1 MLKARHFQVKHLF
14 AYALILGLSQIS
26 MPDAVRG
33 QRQVQPVGPD
43 LTDRPD
49 RPISPERTGPQVG
62 TVAIGKVAVGDL
74 TFHPLFNSLGVERE
88 IASLI
93 YGEGLLRVDDS
104 GIPSDGLAYLP
115 IKLTDG
121 RDWVFRLKQGVAFHD
136 GEPLT
141 AADVIST
148 YTRYKASRVYDPVF
162 HRYFQNIEQITAIDR
177 QTIRITMKSPIETFP
192 NRLATLPILP
202 GHQLGRGLF
211 ADVGTQLETTRPIG
225 LGPYRI
231 ASWPVRDTVTLAAN
245 ESWHRGRA
253 NLDRVVYRFYPTS
266 EALQAAF
273 IMREVDLIEVE
284 RDGTL
289 KDLKRARTDAKIQA
303 IVPGNRAFSAV
314 FYNNR
319 HPLLSDPDLRRALT
333 HATNRQQILDEV
345 LVRGAGVLAQGPI
358 HPSFEFK
365 GGEMGLDYRP
375 REAREMLRLQGWSDS
390 DGDGFLDRDGQ
401 SLRFELLFP
410 RGQTSAEKTVRVVK
424 LNLNHIGIQVVPVPV
439 TQKELV
445 QRLGVG
451 SYDAALFV
459 QDFEPTADDLY
470 AVFHSESIGLGN
482 MLGYRNRQVDRNINF
497 LFGLP
502 ERVRAGPVYQQLEM
516 LLIRDQP
523 CMFLYFVDTRYV
535 AYDPTLKN
543 LGRPGEALRSPA
555 AWYRTEYSP

>member
-1 MLKARHFQVKHLF
+1 MLKARHLPVKRLL
-14 AYALILGLSQIS
+14 ARALILGLPLIS

-33 QRQVQPVGPD
+33 QRPEPADRLVPPV
-43 LTDRPD
+43 
-49 RPISPERTGPQVG
+49 SPAPQGGAV
-62 TVAIGKVAVGDL
+62 TIGKVAVGDL

-93 YGEGLLRVDDS
+93 YGEGLLRVDES
-104 GIPSDGLAYLP
+104 GAPSDGLAYLP
-115 IKLTDG
+115 FKLSGG
-121 RDWVFRLKQGVAFHD
+121 RDWVFRLKQGIAFHD

-141 AADVIST
+141 ADDVILT

-162 HRYFQNIEQITAIDR
+162 HRYFQNIERLAALDQ
-177 QTIRITMKSPIETFP
+177 QTVRITMKSPIETFP

-202 GHQLGRGLF
+202 GHQMGRGLF
-211 ADVGTQLETTRPIG
+211 ADVGAQLETTRPIG
-225 LGPYRI
+225 LGPYRVV
-231 ASWPVRDTVTLAAN
+231 SWPVRDTVTLTAN

-253 NLDRVVYRFYPTS
+253 YLDRVVYRFYPTS
-266 EALQAAF
+266 ESLQAAF
-273 IMREVDLIEVE
+273 IVREVDLIEVE

-289 KDLKRARTDAKIQA
+289 KDLKRARSDAKIQA

-314 FYNNR
+314 FYNHR
-319 HPLLSDPDLRRALT
+319 HPLLSDTVIRRALT
-333 HATNRQQILDEV
+333 YATNRQRILEEV

-365 GGEMGLDYRP
+365 GGDTGFDYRP
-375 REAREMLRLQGWSDS
+375 REAREMLRMQGWGDS
-390 DGDGFLDRDGQ
+390 DGDGFLDREGRP
-401 SLRFELLFP
+401 LRFELLFP

-502 ERVRAGPVYQQLEM
+502 DQYRAGAVYQQLEM

-543 LGRPGEALRSPA
+543 LGRPGDALRSPA
-555 AWYRTEYSP
+555 AWFRAEYAP

>member
-1 MLKARHFQVKHLF
+1 MLKARHFPVNQLF
-14 AYALILGLSQIS
+14 ACTLMLGLSLLS
-26 MPDAVRG
+26 RPDAARG
-33 QRQVQPVGPD
+33 Q
-43 LTDRPD
+43 
-49 RPISPERTGPQVG
+49 SPEQQVRPVLQGG
-62 TVAIGKVAVGDL
+62 TVTIGKVAAGDL

-104 GIPSDGLAYLP
+104 GMPADGLAYLP
-115 IKLTDG
+115 IKLSGG
-121 RDWVFRLKQGVAFHD
+121 RDWVFRLKQDIEFHD

-141 AADVIST
+141 AADVIFT

-162 HRYFQNIEQITAIDR
+162 HRYFQNIERITALDR
-177 QTIRITMKSPIETFP
+177 QTVRIIMKSPIEAFP
-192 NRLATLPILP
+192 NRLAALPILP
-202 GHQLGRGLF
+202 GHQMGRGLF
-211 ADVGTQLETTRPIG
+211 ADAGAHLETTRPIG
-225 LGPYRI
+225 LGPYRVE
-231 ASWPVRDTVTLAAN
+231 SWPVSDTVTLAAN

-266 EALQAAF
+266 ESLQAAF
-273 IMREVDLIEVE
+273 IVREVDLIEVE

-289 KDLKRARTDAKIQA
+289 KELKRARSDARIQA
-303 IVPGNRAFSAV
+303 IVPGSRAFSAV

-319 HPLLSDPDLRRALT
+319 HPILSNTAIRRALT
-333 HATNRQQILDEV
+333 YATNRQRILNEV
-345 LVRGAGVLAQGPI
+345 LVRGAGVLAQSPI

-365 GGEMGLDYRP
+365 GGDMGFDFRP
-375 REAREMLRLQGWSDS
+375 REARELLRLQGWEDS
-390 DGDGFLDRDGQ
+390 DGDGFLDRQGR
-401 SLRFELLFP
+401 SLRFELLFS

-482 MLGYRNRQVDRNINF
+482 MLGYRNRQVDRNISF

-502 ERVRAGPVYQQLEM
+502 DRQRAGPVYQQLEM

-535 AYDPTLKN
+535 AYDPTLIN

-555 AWYRTEYSP
+555 VWSRTEYSP

>member
-1 MLKARHFQVKHLF
+1 MLKARHLTVKRLL
-14 AYALILGLSQIS
+14 ARALILGLPLVSL
-26 MPDAVRG
+26 PAAVHG
-33 QRQVQPVGPD
+33 QSPQPA
-43 LTDRPD
+43 DRLDHPV
-49 RPISPERTGPQVG
+49 RTAQQGGAV
-62 TVAIGKVAVGDL
+62 TIGKVAVGDL

-104 GIPSDGLAYLP
+104 GTPSDGVAYLP
-115 IKLTDG
+115 VKQSGG
-121 RDWVFRLKQGVAFHD
+121 RDWVFRLKQGIAFHD

-141 AADVIST
+141 AADVIFT

-162 HRYFQNIEQITAIDR
+162 HRYFQNIERLAALDR
-177 QTIRITMKSPIETFP
+177 HTVRITMKSPIEAFP

-202 GHQLGRGLF
+202 GHQMGGGLF
-211 ADVGTQLETTRPIG
+211 ADVGAQLETTRPIG
-225 LGPYRI
+225 LGPYRV
-231 ASWPVRDTVTLAAN
+231 ASWPVRDTVTLTAN
-245 ESWHRGRA
+245 QSWHRGRA

-266 EALQAAF
+266 ESLQAAF
-273 IMREVDLIEVE
+273 IVREVDLIEVE

-314 FYNNR
+314 FYNHR
-319 HPLLSDPDLRRALT
+319 HPLLSDPVIRRALT
-333 HATNRQQILDEV
+333 HATNRQRILDEV

-365 GGEMGLDYRP
+365 GGDTGLDYRP
-375 REAREMLRLQGWSDS
+375 REAREMLRRQGWGDS
-390 DGDGFLDRDGQ
+390 DGDGFLDRDGRA
-401 SLRFELLFP
+401 LRFELLFP

-451 SYDAALFV
+451 GYDAALFV

-502 ERVRAGPVYQQLEM
+502 DQYRAGAVFQQLEM
-516 LLIRDQP
+516 LLNRDQP

-535 AYDPTLKN
+535 AYDPTLQN
-543 LGRPGEALRSPA
+543 LGRPGEALRPPS
-555 AWYRTEYSP
+555 AWFRTEYAP

>member
-1 MLKARHFQVKHLF
+1 MLKARHLPVKRLL
-14 AYALILGLSQIS
+14 ARVLILGLPLVS

-33 QRQVQPVGPD
+33 QLTEPADRLDHPV
-43 LTDRPD
+43 RPAQQGGAV
-49 RPISPERTGPQVG
+49 T
-62 TVAIGKVAVGDL
+62 IGKVAVGDL

-104 GIPSDGLAYLP
+104 GTPSDGVAYLP
-115 IKLTDG
+115 VMQSGGL
-121 RDWVFRLKQGVAFHD
+121 DWVFRLKQGIAFHD

-141 AADVIST
+141 AADVIFT

-162 HRYFQNIEQITAIDR
+162 HRYFQNIERLAALDSHTV
-177 QTIRITMKSPIETFP
+177 RITMKSPIEAFP

-202 GHQLGRGLF
+202 GHQMGGGLF
-211 ADVGTQLETTRPIG
+211 ADVGAQLETTRPIG
-225 LGPYRI
+225 LGPYRV
-231 ASWPVRDTVTLAAN
+231 ASWPVRDTVTLTAN
-245 ESWHRGRA
+245 QSWHRGRA

-266 EALQAAF
+266 ESLQAAF
-273 IMREVDLIEVE
+273 IVREVDLIEVE

-314 FYNNR
+314 FYNHR
-319 HPLLSDPDLRRALT
+319 HPLLSDPVIRRALT
-333 HATNRQQILDEV
+333 HATNRRRILDEV

-365 GGEMGLDYRP
+365 GGDTGLDYRP
-375 REAREMLRLQGWSDS
+375 REAREMLRRQGWGDG
-390 DGDGFLDRDGQ
+390 DGDGFLDRDGRA
-401 SLRFELLFP
+401 LRFELLFP

-451 SYDAALFV
+451 GYDAALFV

-502 ERVRAGPVYQQLEM
+502 DQYRAGPVFQQLEM
-516 LLIRDQP
+516 LLNRDQP

-535 AYDPTLKN
+535 AYDPTLQN
-543 LGRPGEALRSPA
+543 LGRPGEALRPPS
-555 AWYRTEYSP
+555 AWFRTEYAP

>member
-1 MLKARHFQVKHLF
+1 MLKARHLTGKHLL
-14 AYALILGLSQIS
+14 ACTLVLGLPLFS
-26 MPDAVRG
+26 MPDAARG
-33 QRQVQPVGPD
+33 QSPERPVSPVSPVSPVGPV
-43 LTDRPD
+43 LEGGAVT
-49 RPISPERTGPQVG
+49 
-62 TVAIGKVAVGDL
+62 IGKVAVGDL

-93 YGEGLLRVDDS
+93 YGEGLLRLDDS
-104 GIPSDGLAYLP
+104 GTPSDGLAYLP
-115 IKLTDG
+115 IKLSDG
-121 RDWVFRLKQGVAFHD
+121 RDWVFRLKQDIEFHD

-141 AADVIST
+141 AADVIFT
-148 YTRYKASRVYDPVF
+148 YTRYKAARVYDPVF
-162 HRYFQNIEQITAIDR
+162 HRYFQNIEQISALDQ
-177 QTIRITMKSPIETFP
+177 QTVRIIMKSPIEVFP

-202 GHQLGRGLF
+202 RHQLGRGLF
-211 ADVGTQLETTRPIG
+211 ADAGTHLETTRPIG
-225 LGPYRI
+225 LGPYRVE
-231 ASWPVRDTVTLAAN
+231 SWPVHDTVTLAAN
-245 ESWHRGRA
+245 ESWHRGRP

-266 EALQAAF
+266 ESLQTAF
-273 IMREVDLIEVE
+273 IVREVDLIEVE

-289 KDLKRARTDAKIQA
+289 KDLKRARSDAKIQA

-314 FYNNR
+314 FYNHR
-319 HPLLSDPDLRRALT
+319 HPLLSDSVIRRALT
-333 HATNRQQILDEV
+333 YATNRQRILDEV

-358 HPSFEFK
+358 HPDFEFK
-365 GGEMGLDYRP
+365 GGDMGFDYRP
-375 REAREMLRLQGWSDS
+375 REARELLRLDGWGDS
-390 DGDGFLDRDGQ
+390 DGDGFLDREGQ

-410 RGQTSAEKTVRVVK
+410 RGQTSAEKTVRVVR
-424 LNLNHIGIQVVPVPV
+424 LNLNHIGIQVIPVPV

-445 QRLGVG
+445 QRLGIG

-502 ERVRAGPVYQQLEM
+502 DQYRAGPVYQQLEM

-543 LGRPGEALRSPA
+543 LGRPGEALRSPS
-555 AWYRTEYSP
+555 AWFRTENAP